1 MRIDTGS
8 TPPAPVVTVE
18 QGGDTTQLRRYLRA
32 IRRRWP
38 VLLVFVLLGVLVGWV
53 STPSAR
59 GALVDDAVFYQATHT
74 LLVDTGAGSD
84 GSGTSSFNL
93 DQAAFLANKGDVSQA
108 VADRLKIPIS
118 DVEANVSASALGGVS
133 SIQVTAVSPDAA
145 KAVTLA
151 DTTSEELTKYLTATA
166 DIRYQAEQRDLIDA
180 KDKAKAEQDAA
191 RQKLAADSNNPELQA
206 EYDSAV
212 NAYTTAYERFT
223 QFASAGKPTL
233 GLSTVQAASAQPITR
248 AQYTA
253 VRTQIASGP
262 DLSGTATTTTLPT
275 SSATA
280 STKPASAPLRAAA
293 GGFMGLLLGIIA
305 ALLLDRYDTRLRQ
318 REELEAATGLP
329 VLAEIPQLT
338 TQQQH
343 ETEVVAFTSR
353 RSRAAEAYRVVR
365 TALIFAHTAANEDAS
380 AGPADG
386 RGTRPGST
394 NGNGASA
401 ATVTSIDGN
410 VNGNGTGIGHGADD
424 ADEAGTTPP
433 LGQVVMVTSPGPDE
447 GKTTTV
453 SNLAAVLAEGGL
465 SVLVINCDFR
475 RPRIQKYLLEKDG
488 TRDEADQLGL
498 IADTGQVRAVA
509 TMIPRVRLVTGIG
522 EGDLDANPIE
532 IVAVQKRL
540 IAFARMHYDIVLLD
554 TAPFLTTNDA
564 SDLLVDS
571 DSVIMVARCGK
582 TRKEAARRAAE
593 LLFRLE
599 APLLGTVLT
608 DSADAPSAEYYYHY
622 YLDDTEPR
630 PRSVR
635 NLRPGSTTSSTSGP
649 VADSP
654 KGSAEG
660 SRA

>member
-38 VLLVFVLLGVLVGWV
+38 VLLVFILIGALVGWV
-53 STPSAR
+53 STPAAR
-59 GALVDDAVFYQATHT
+59 GAFVDDATFYQATHT
-74 LLVDTGAGSD
+74 MLVDTGNS
-84 GSGTSSFNL
+84 SSSSSFNL
-93 DQAAFLANKGDVSQA
+93 DQAAFLANKGDVSKA
-108 VADRLKIPIS
+108 VSDRLGVPIA
-118 DVEANVSASALGGVS
+118 DIEANVQGTALGGVA
-133 SIQVTAVSPDAA
+133 SIQIVAVSPDGG
-145 KAVTLA
+145 KAVLLA
-151 DTTSEELTKYLTATA
+151 DTTADELSKYLVAA
-166 DIRYQAEQRDLIDA
+166 NDLRYDSQQKDLIQAKDDA
-180 KDKAKAEQDAA
+180 KAAQDAA
-191 RQKLAADSNNPELQA
+191 RQDLAADPNNPEKQT

-212 NAYTTAYERFT
+212 NAYTTAYE
-223 QFASAGKPTL
+223 QFAQFATIDKPKL
-233 GLSTVQAASAQPITR
+233 GLTTVQAASAQSISR
-248 AQYTA
+248 AEYNA
-253 VRTQIASGP
+253 LRDQIASGP
-262 DLSGTATTTTLPT
+262 SLNGTSPTTTIAPAA
-275 SSATA
+275 SAG

-293 GGFMGLLLGIIA
+293 GAFMGLLLGIIA

-318 REELEAATGLP
+318 REELEAVTGIP
-329 VLAEIPQLT
+329 VLAEIPPLSA
-338 TQQQH
+338 QQQE
-343 ETEVVAFTSR
+343 ETEVIAFTSR

-365 TALIFAHTAANEDAS
+365 TALIFAHAAANEDAVAAEQNGS
-380 AGPADG
+380 A
-386 RGTRPGST
+386 
-394 NGNGASA
+394 NGNGQA
-401 ATVTSIDGN
+401 ATN
-410 VNGNGTGIGHGADD
+410 GHGPAAEDHGATPAERLDD
-424 ADEAGTTPP
+424 LTPTP

-475 RPRIQKYLLEKDG
+475 RPRIQKYLLEKG
-488 TRDEADQLGL
+488 GAREETDQLGL
-498 IADTGQVRAVA
+498 IAETGQVRAVA
-509 TMIPRVRLVTGIG
+509 TMVPRVRLVTGIG

-540 IAFARMHYDIVLLD
+540 IAFARLHYDIVLLD

-564 SDLLVDS
+564 SDLLVDT
-571 DSVIMVARCGK
+571 DAVLMVVRCGK

-593 LLFRLE
+593 LLARLE
-599 APLLGTVLT
+599 APLLGSVFT

-635 NLRPGSTTSSTSGP
+635 NLRPGSSANGSG
-649 VADSP
+649 VAAEGP
-654 KGSAEG
+654 KDPAEG

>member
-1 MRIDTGS
+1 LRIDTGG

-38 VLLVFVLLGVLVGWV
+38 VLLVFVLLGALVGWV

-59 GALVDDAVFYQATHT
+59 GAFVDDAVFYQATHT
-74 LLVDTGAGSD
+74 MLVDTGNSS
-84 GSGTSSFNL
+84 SGATASTFNL
-93 DQAAFLANKGDVSQA
+93 DQAAFLANKGDVSKA
-108 VADRLKIPIS
+108 VSERIGIPIA
-118 DVEANVSASALGGVS
+118 DIEANVSGSALGQVG

-145 KAVTLA
+145 KAVLLA
-151 DTTSEELTKYLTATA
+151 DTTADELSKYLVNAN
-166 DIRYQAEQRDLIDA
+166 DIRYNAEQKELIEA
-180 KDKAKAEQDAA
+180 KDKAKADQDAA
-191 RQKLAADSNNPELQA
+191 RQDLAADPNNPEKQTN
-206 EYDSAV
+206 YDAAV

-223 QFASAGKPTL
+223 QFANAGKPVLALNTL
-233 GLSTVQAASAQPITR
+233 QAATAQSISRAEYNATR
-248 AQYTA
+248 D
-253 VRTQIASGP
+253 QIASGP
-262 DLSGTATTTTLPT
+262 ALNGATPSTTIAPSSSG
-275 SSATA
+275 A

-293 GGFMGLLLGIIA
+293 GAFMGLLLGIIG

-329 VLAEIPQLT
+329 VLAEIPPLT
-338 TQQQH
+338 AQQQE
-343 ETEVVAFTSR
+343 ETEVVAYTSR

-365 TALIFAHTAANEDAS
+365 TALIFAHAAANEDAAATAESNGS
-380 AGPADG
+380 A
-386 RGTRPGST
+386 PGHAST
-394 NGNGASA
+394 NGHSNGSE
-401 ATVTSIDGN
+401 ATD
-410 VNGNGTGIGHGADD
+410 HDD
-424 ADEAGTTPP
+424 ERLDDLVPTP

-475 RPRIQKYLLEKDG
+475 RPRIQKYLLEKG
-488 TRDEADQLGL
+488 STRDDTDQLGL
-498 IADTGQVRAVA
+498 IAETGQVRAVA
-509 TMIPRVRLVTGIG
+509 TMVPRVRLVTGIG
-522 EGDLDANPIE
+522 EGDPDANPIE

-540 IAFARMHYDIVLLD
+540 IAFARMHYDVVLLD

-564 SDLLVDS
+564 SDLLVDT
-571 DSVIMVARCGK
+571 DSVIMVVRCGK

-599 APLLGTVLT
+599 APLLGTVFT

-635 NLRPGSTTSSTSGP
+635 NLRPGSTANAPEDT
-649 VADSP
+649 
-654 KGSAEG
+654 
-660 SRA
+660 RA

>member
-18 QGGDTTQLRRYLRA
+18 QGGDTTQLRRYVRA

-38 VLLVFVLLGVLVGWV
+38 VLLVFVVLGALVGWV
-53 STPSAR
+53 STPAAR
-59 GALVDDAVFYQATHT
+59 GAFVDDATFYQATHT
-74 LLVDTGAGSD
+74 MLVDTGDSSNG
-84 GSGTSSFNL
+84 SSFNL
-93 DQAAFLANKGDVSQA
+93 DQAAFLANKGDVSKA
-108 VADRLKIPIS
+108 VADRLGIPLA
-118 DVEANVSASALGGVS
+118 DVETNVSGSALSGVA
-133 SIQVTAVSPDAA
+133 SIQITAVSPDSG
-145 KAVTLA
+145 KVVVLA
-151 DTTSEELTKYLTATA
+151 DTTADELSKYLVAA
-166 DIRYQAEQRDLIDA
+166 NDLRYTSERDRLIGA
-180 KDKAKAEQDAA
+180 KDQAKQTQDDA
-191 RQKLAADSNNPELQA
+191 RQALARDPSSPELQSQ
-206 EYDSAV
+206 YDSAV

-223 QFASAGKPTL
+223 QFATTDKPTL
-233 GLSTVQAASAQPITR
+233 GLSTVQAASAQSISR
-248 AQYTA
+248 AEYNA
-253 VRTQIASGP
+253 LRDQIGAAPTLNGAAPSTTIVSTTPSG
-262 DLSGTATTTTLPT
+262 
-275 SSATA
+275 
-280 STKPASAPLRAAA
+280 STKPASAPLRAVA
-293 GGFMGLLLGIIA
+293 GAFMGLLLGIIA
-305 ALLLDRYDTRLRQ
+305 SLLLDRYDTRLRQ

-329 VLAEIPQLT
+329 VLAEIPPLT
-338 TQQQH
+338 TQQQG

-365 TALIFAHTAANEDAS
+365 TALIFAHAAANEDA
-380 AGPADG
+380 AAELNGNGQA
-386 RGTRPGST
+386 ST
-394 NGNGASA
+394 NG
-401 ATVTSIDGN
+401 T
-410 VNGNGTGIGHGADD
+410 NGTNRHGSANG
-424 ADEAGTTPP
+424 ADEARLDDLTTAP

-475 RPRIQKYLLEKDG
+475 RPRIQKYLLEKG
-488 TRDEADQLGL
+488 STPEETDQLGL
-498 IADTGQVRAVA
+498 IAETGQVRAVA
-509 TMIPRVRLVTGIG
+509 TMVPRVRLVTGIG

-540 IAFARMHYDIVLLD
+540 IAFARLHYDIVLLD

-564 SDLLVDS
+564 SDLLVDA

-599 APLLGTVLT
+599 APLLGTVFT

-622 YLDDTEPR
+622 YLEDTEPR

-635 NLRPGSTTSSTSGP
+635 NLRPGASNAP
-649 VADSP
+649 
-654 KGSAEG
+654 EG

>member
-38 VLLVFVLLGVLVGWV
+38 VLLVFVLLGALVGWV

-59 GALVDDAVFYQATHT
+59 GALLDDTVFYQATHT
-74 LLVDTGAGSD
+74 LLVDLGNST
-84 GSGTSSFNL
+84 SGTSNSAFNL
-93 DQAAFLANKGDVSQA
+93 DQAAFLANKGDVSKR
-108 VADRLKIPIS
+108 VADQLKIPVADIES
-118 DVEANVSASALGGVS
+118 NVSGSALGGVS

-145 KAVTLA
+145 RAVELA
-151 DTTSEELTKYLTATA
+151 DTTADQLTKYLTETSQ
-166 DIRYQAEQRDLIDA
+166 IRYQAEEKALIDA
-180 KDKAKAEQDAA
+180 KDKAKADQEAA
-191 RQKLAADSNNPELQA
+191 RQALAADSNNAELQTQ
-206 EYDSAV
+206 YDSAV

-223 QFASAGKPTL
+223 QFATGGPPTL
-233 GLSTVQAASAQPITR
+233 GMTTVQAASAQSITR
-248 AQYTA
+248 AQYNA
-253 VRTQIASGP
+253 VRAQIAAGP
-262 DLSGTATTTTLPT
+262 DLSGAVTTTTLPV
-275 SSATA
+275 STA
-280 STKPASAPLRAAA
+280 PSSTKPASAPLRAAA
-293 GGFMGLLLGIIA
+293 GGFMGLLLGVIA

-338 TQQQH
+338 AQQQH

-365 TALIFAHTAANEDAS
+365 TALIFAHAAANEDGALVELNGNAGRSTGPS
-380 AGPADG
+380 AGNVNGTAVGLAAAADG
-386 RGTRPGST
+386 NGGGS
-394 NGNGASA
+394 NGNGAE
-401 ATVTSIDGN
+401 AT
-410 VNGNGTGIGHGADD
+410 AP
-424 ADEAGTTPP
+424 AP

-475 RPRIQKYLLEKDG
+475 RPRIQKYLLEKGG
-488 TRDEADQLGL
+488 TRDETDQLGL
-498 IADTGQVRAVA
+498 IAETGQVRAVA

-540 IAFARMHYDIVLLD
+540 IAFARLHYDIVLLD

-564 SDLLVDS
+564 SDLLVDA

-582 TRKEAARRAAE
+582 TRREAARRAAE

-599 APLLGTVLT
+599 APMLGTVFT

-635 NLRPGSTTSSTSGP
+635 NLRPGGTTSSPSGA
-649 VADSP
+649 VDAP

>member
-1 MRIDTGS
+1 MRIDSGS

-32 IRRRWP
+32 VRRRWP
-38 VLLVFVLLGVLVGWV
+38 VLLVFVLVGALVGWV

-59 GALVDDAVFYQATHT
+59 GALVDDAAFSQATHT
-74 LLVDTGAGSD
+74 MLVDTGDAS
-84 GSGTSSFNL
+84 SGTSTTTFNL
-93 DQAAFLANKGDVSQA
+93 EQAAFLANKGEVSQA
-108 VADRLKIPIS
+108 VSDRLGVPVA
-118 DVEANVSASALGGVS
+118 DVEANVSGSALGQVA
-133 SIQVTAVSPDAA
+133 SIQITAVSPDAA
-145 KAVTLA
+145 EAVLLA
-151 DTTSEELTKYLTATA
+151 DTTADELSKYLVAA
-166 DIRYQAEQRDLIDA
+166 NDLRYEAQQRDLIEA
-180 KDKAKAEQDAA
+180 KDAAKAKQDTA
-191 RQKLAADSNNPELQA
+191 RQDLAADPDNPEKQT

-223 QFASAGKPTL
+223 QFATTDKPKL
-233 GLSTVQAASAQPITR
+233 GLTTVQAASAQTISR
-248 AQYTA
+248 DEYNA
-253 VRTQIASGP
+253 VRDQIASGP
-262 DLSGTATTTTLPT
+262 TLNGATPSTTIAPT
-275 SSATA
+275 SPGG

-293 GGFMGLLLGIIA
+293 GAFMGLLLGIIG

-329 VLAEIPQLT
+329 VLAEIPPLT
-338 TQQQH
+338 AQQQG

-365 TALIFAHTAANEDAS
+365 TALIFAHAAASEEHASQQTTAT
-380 AGPADG
+380 
-386 RGTRPGST
+386 GTSQA
-394 NGNGASA
+394 NGNGNS
-401 ATVTSIDGN
+401 
-410 VNGNGTGIGHGADD
+410 NGNGNGQAPTNGIANADTEGD
-424 ADEAGTTPP
+424 DHVGGLSPAP

-475 RPRIQKYLLEKDG
+475 RPRIQKYLLEEG
-488 TRDEADQLGL
+488 STRDDTDQLGL
-498 IADTGQVRAVA
+498 IAETGQVRAVA
-509 TMIPRVRLVTGIG
+509 TMVPRVRLVTGIG

-540 IAFARMHYDIVLLD
+540 IAFARLHYDIVLLD

-564 SDLLVDS
+564 SDLLVDA

-599 APLLGTVLT
+599 APLLGTVFT

-635 NLRPGSTTSSTSGP
+635 NLRPGSPSTAP
-649 VADSP
+649 
-654 KGSAEG
+654 EG

>member
-1 MRIDTGS
+1 VRIDTGS

-18 QGGDTTQLRRYLRA
+18 SGGDTTQLRRYLRA

-38 VLLVFVLLGVLVGWV
+38 VLLVFALLGALVGWV

-59 GALVDDAVFYQATHT
+59 GALVDDQAFYQATHT
-74 LLVDTGAGSD
+74 LLVDLGD
-84 GSGTSSFNL
+84 GTSTTSGSFNL
-93 DQAAFLANKGDVSQA
+93 DQAAFLANKGDVA
-108 VADRLKIPIS
+108 GLVADRLKIPVA
-118 DVEANVSASALGGVS
+118 DVEANVSATALGGVS
-133 SIQVTAVSPDAA
+133 SIQVTAVAPDAA
-145 KAVTLA
+145 RAVRLA
-151 DTTSEELTKYLTATA
+151 DTTADELTKFIT
-166 DIRYQAEQRDLIDA
+166 DSSRIRYEAARDEVIQDKDDA
-180 KDKAKAEQDAA
+180 KAAQDKARED
-191 RQKLAADSNNPELQA
+191 LNTNPDDPALQT
-206 EYDSAV
+206 EYDAAV

-223 QFASAGKPTL
+223 QFAAVKHQDV
-233 GLSTVQAASAQPITR
+233 GLSTVQAASAQTITR
-248 AQYTA
+248 AQYNA
-253 VRTQIASGP
+253 IRTQIAAGP
-262 DLSGTATTTTLPT
+262 DLNNASPTTTLPA
-275 SSATA
+275 ATA
-280 STKPASAPLRAAA
+280 PGSTKPASAPLRAVA
-293 GGFMGLLLGIIA
+293 GGFMGLVLGLIA

-338 TQQQH
+338 AEQQQD
-343 ETEVVAFTSR
+343 TEVVAFTSR

-365 TALIFAHTAANEDAS
+365 TALIFAHAAGNEDAGAESPKHAGMAANGHSANGSATTNGSGS
-380 AGPADG
+380 AGRTDDPEPDG
-386 RGTRPGST
+386 DHEPGGGST
-394 NGNGASA
+394 
-401 ATVTSIDGN
+401 T
-410 VNGNGTGIGHGADD
+410 
-424 ADEAGTTPP
+424 P

-475 RPRIQKYLLEKDG
+475 RPRIQKYLLEEGG
-488 TRDEADQLGL
+488 TPEATDQLGL
-498 IADTGQVRAVA
+498 IAATGQVRAVA

-540 IAFARMHYDIVLLD
+540 IAFARQHYDIVLLD

-564 SDLLVDS
+564 SDLLADA
-571 DSVIMVARCGK
+571 DAVIMVVRCGK

-635 NLRPGSTTSSTSGP
+635 NLRPGGAAATP
-649 VADSP
+649 SP
-654 KGSAEG
+654 AEG

>member
-1 MRIDTGS
+1 
-8 TPPAPVVTVE
+8 
-18 QGGDTTQLRRYLRA
+18 
-32 IRRRWP
+32 
-38 VLLVFVLLGVLVGWV
+38 
-53 STPSAR
+53 
-59 GALVDDAVFYQATHT
+59 
-74 LLVDTGAGSD
+74 
-84 GSGTSSFNL
+84 
-93 DQAAFLANKGDVSQA
+93 
-108 VADRLKIPIS
+108 VADI
-118 DVEANVSASALGGVS
+118 EANVSGAALGGVA
-133 SIQVTAVSPDAA
+133 SIQITAVSPDSA
-145 KAVTLA
+145 KAVLLA
-151 DTTSEELTKYLTATA
+151 DTTADELSKYLVAA
-166 DIRYQAEQRDLIDA
+166 NDLRYDAQQRDLIEA
-180 KDKAKAEQDAA
+180 KDAAKAKQDTA
-191 RQKLAADSNNPELQA
+191 RQELAADPNNPEKQT

-223 QFASAGKPTL
+223 QFATTDKPKL
-233 GLSTVQAASAQPITR
+233 GLSTVQVASAQAISR
-248 AQYTA
+248 AEYDS
-253 VRTQIASGP
+253 VRDQIASGP
-262 DLSGTATTTTLPT
+262 TLNGATPSTTIAPASPSG
-275 SSATA
+275 

-293 GGFMGLLLGIIA
+293 GAFMGLLLGIIG

-329 VLAEIPQLT
+329 VLAEIPPLT
-338 TQQQH
+338 AQQQG

-365 TALIFAHTAANEDAS
+365 TALMFAHAAATEEAA
-380 AGPADG
+380 AGTLNGNGA
-386 RGTRPGST
+386 RST
-394 NGNGASA
+394 NGNGVAHAPAAEAS
-401 ATVTSIDGN
+401 
-410 VNGNGTGIGHGADD
+410 NGNGSSDAGGADTPD
-424 ADEAGTTPP
+424 VPAPPP

-475 RPRIQKYLLEKDG
+475 RPRIQKYLLEKG
-488 TRDEADQLGL
+488 STRDDTDQLGL
-498 IADTGQVRAVA
+498 IAETGQVRAVA

-540 IAFARMHYDIVLLD
+540 IAFARLHYDIVLLD

-571 DSVIMVARCGK
+571 DTVILVARCGK

-599 APLLGTVLT
+599 APLLGTVFT

-635 NLRPGSTTSSTSGP
+635 NLRPGSTSSAP
-649 VADSP
+649 
-654 KGSAEG
+654 EG
-660 SRA
+660 TRA